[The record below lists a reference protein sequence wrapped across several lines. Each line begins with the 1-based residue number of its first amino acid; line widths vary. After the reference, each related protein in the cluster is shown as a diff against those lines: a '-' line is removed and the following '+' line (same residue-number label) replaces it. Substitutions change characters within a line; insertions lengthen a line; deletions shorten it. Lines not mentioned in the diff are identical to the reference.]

1 MGGPGDYCIKWS
13 KSERQMLSGII
24 CRWNLKFDT
33 NELICETEA
42 DWYREQIWG
51 CRGGGQEGRDG
62 LGV

>member
-1 MGGPGDYCIKWS
+1 
-13 KSERQMLSGII
+13 MLSGII

-42 DWYREQIWG
+42 DRYREQIWG